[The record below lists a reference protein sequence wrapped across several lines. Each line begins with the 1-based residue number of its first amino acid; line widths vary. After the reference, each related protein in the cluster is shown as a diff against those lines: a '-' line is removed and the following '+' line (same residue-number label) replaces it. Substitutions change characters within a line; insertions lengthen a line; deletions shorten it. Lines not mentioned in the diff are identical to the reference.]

1 MTMITRTPAWFWLT
15 MLPVLG
21 GLGIVYAGNK
31 ANRHTW
37 LYTGLFVT
45 TLGIVLSSYLS
56 HLLGFVWLS
65 QIAIA
70 FFIKDDYV
78 QILESKTN
86 KTNLRQADASKI
98 LATAT
103 EPVDINNCSKD
114 DLVYGLGLPLV
125 YANEIESARN
135 EGYIFTHLEE
145 LMEIAAI
152 PESYLA
158 QLEKLIVFNY
168 YQGQATDVSWR
179 RCNHLSEQ
187 ELIGC
192 NLEPQVAAS
201 IVRERNARGIY
212 NSFPDLRKRT
222 GLALAKLTSL
232 L

>member
-1 MTMITRTPAWFWLT
+1 MTTRTPAWFWLT
-15 MLPVLG
+15 VFPVLG

-31 ANRHTW
+31 ANRYSW
-37 LYTGLFVT
+37 LCTGLFIT
-45 TLGIVLSSYLS
+45 TLGIVLSSYFS

-78 QILESKTN
+78 QILDSKSRQ
-86 KTNLRQADASKI
+86 TNLAQAKTDK
-98 LATAT
+98 LLPTAT
-103 EPVDINNCSKD
+103 EKIDINNCSKD
-114 DLVYGLGLPLV
+114 DLVYGLGLPIV

-135 EGYIFTHLEE
+135 EGHIFTHLEE

-152 PESYLA
+152 PDNYA
-158 QLEKLIVFNY
+158 PQLEDLIIFNY
-168 YQGQATDVSWR
+168 YQGKEADFSWR

-187 ELIGC
+187 ELVSC

-201 IVRERNARGIY
+201 IVRERDARGIY

-222 GLALAKLTSL
+222 GLPLVKLTSL